1 MNKTIKRINISLLS
15 IICLMPIN
23 AFAYTK
29 TESVFNNLNNDGSIN
44 KTIVTNHICSKT
56 KEEYI
61 DDSELNDIIN
71 LNGNEEFKK
80 DGNTLKWKS
89 NGKDIYY
96 QGTTS
101 KTSPI
106 NFKIKYY
113 LNDKEKNVKDI
124 VGKKGNIK
132 IKIEIENTLKN
143 TVNINGKTEE
153 VYTPFIVMGGTI
165 IDTKENSNIKVTNGK
180 VVETGNKATILS
192 ISTPGL
198 YESLNIDEL
207 SKLDS
212 MEISFDTNKFSL
224 NNIYFVATPKLLEE
238 KDIKGFENVDS
249 LVNSINLLQ
258 DSMNQIEDGSKKLN
272 EGLKSAHEGSN
283 LIVKK
288 VTDSIKSLNITDE
301 NVLDEET
308 LEKIKLSAIY
318 KATLSDEELNQIGL
332 MASSK
337 VTLSEEQ
344 LKMISDKALSEVG
357 TITLSDEQKEDIKK
371 SVDNSIDTIYK
382 ESIINNARN
391 SVDNL
396 VDGISSS
403 LVITPENIVALSG
416 NQVDIEVATI
426 ISNNLNSTIQSKLAS
441 SKETM
446 YTASENNALASAKQI
461 AENSALNTAA
471 SVSNSVA
478 SKIVPA
484 VSTKTATTVASMV
497 ASETAKVTASSTS
510 KEVAGKLAP
519 VVAES
524 VAKEVKNEATKQ
536 IKNSMV
542 TLNNGLVS
550 LDDGINKLYEGS
562 NSLTEGISR
571 FNNEGIKKISSYTY
585 KINSYKSKA
594 EALVELSKNY
604 GGFTSNNSTETI
616 FVNKVKSIK

>member
-29 TESVFNNLNNDGSIN
+29 TESVFNDLNNDGSIN
-44 KTIVTNHICSKT
+44 KTIVTDHICSKA

-143 TVNINGKTEE
+143 TVNINGKIEE

-258 DSMNQIEDGSKKLN
+258 DSMNQIENGSKSLN

-478 SKIVPA
+478 SKLVPL
-484 VSTKTATTVASMV
+484 VSSKTATTVASMV
-497 ASETAKVTASSTS
+497 ASETAKITASSTS

-562 NSLTEGISR
+562 NVLSSGITK

-604 GGFTSNNSTETI
+604 GGYTSNNSTETI

>member
-15 IICLMPIN
+15 L
-23 AFAYTK
+23 AFLLPVNVLAYTK
-29 TESVFNNLNNDGSIN
+29 TESVFNNLNTDGSIN

-61 DDSELNDIIN
+61 DNSELNDILN

-80 DGNTLKWKS
+80 EGNTLKWKS

-124 VGKKGNIK
+124 IGKKGNIR
-132 IKIEIENTLKN
+132 IKIDIENTLKN
-143 TVNINGKTEE
+143 TVKVNGKVEE

-258 DSMNQIEDGSKKLN
+258 SNMNQIEDGSKSLN
-272 EGLKSAHEGSN
+272 EGLKNAHEGSN

-288 VTDSIKSLNITDE
+288 VTESINSLKQSDE
-301 NVLDEET
+301 NVLDEKT
-308 LEKIKLSAIY
+308 LEAIKLKAITG
-318 KATLSDEELNQIGL
+318 ATLSDEELNQIGL
-332 MASSK
+332 MASTK
-337 VTLSEEQ
+337 ATLSDEQ
-344 LKMISDKALSEVG
+344 LKMISNKALLEVG
-357 TITLSDEQKEDIKK
+357 TITLSDEQKEEIKK
-371 SVDNSIDTIYK
+371 SVDNSIDTLYK
-382 ESIINNARN
+382 ESIVSNARS

-396 VDGISSS
+396 VNGIIES

-416 NQVDIEVATI
+416 NQVDIEVATT
-426 ISNNLNSTIQSKLAS
+426 ISTNLNNTIKAKLENAKS
-441 SKETM
+441 TM
-446 YTASENNALASAKQI
+446 YSASENNALASAKQI
-461 AENSALNTAA
+461 AENSALSTAT

-478 SKIVPA
+478 SKLVPSVA
-484 VSTKTATTVASMV
+484 TKTASSVASMV
-497 ASETAKVTASSTS
+497 ASETAKETASTTS
-510 KEVAGKLAP
+510 KQVASKLAP

-536 IKNSMV
+536 IKENMI

-562 NSLTEGISR
+562 NKLNDGITR
-571 FNNEGIKKISSYTY
+571 FNNEGIKKISNYTY

-604 GGFTSNNSTETI
+604 KGYTSDNSTETI
-616 FVNKVKSIK
+616 FINKVKSIK

>member
-15 IICLMPIN
+15 L
-23 AFAYTK
+23 AFLLPVNVLAYTK
-29 TESVFNNLNNDGSIN
+29 TESVFNNLNTDGSIN

-61 DDSELNDIIN
+61 DNSELNDILN

-80 DGNTLKWKS
+80 EGNTLKWKS

-101 KTSPI
+101 KSSPI

-124 VGKKGNIK
+124 IGKKGNIR
-132 IKIEIENTLKN
+132 IKIDIENTLKN
-143 TVNINGKTEE
+143 TVKVNGKVEE

-165 IDTKENSNIKVTNGK
+165 IDTKDNSNIKVTNGK

-212 MEISFDTNKFSL
+212 MEISYDTNKFSL

-258 DSMNQIEDGSKKLN
+258 SNMNQIEDGSKSLN
-272 EGLKSAHEGSN
+272 EGLKNAHEGSN

-288 VTDSIKSLNITDE
+288 VTESINSLKQSDE
-301 NVLDEET
+301 NVLDEKT
-308 LEKIKLSAIY
+308 LEAIKLKAITG
-318 KATLSDEELNQIGL
+318 ATLSDEELNQIGL
-332 MASSK
+332 MASTK
-337 VTLSEEQ
+337 ATLSDEQ
-344 LKMISDKALSEVG
+344 LKMISNKALLEVG
-357 TITLSDEQKEDIKK
+357 TITLSDEQKEEIKK
-371 SVDNSIDTIYK
+371 SVDNSIDTLYK
-382 ESIINNARN
+382 ESIVSNARS

-396 VDGISSS
+396 VNGIIES

-416 NQVDIEVATI
+416 NQVDIEVATT
-426 ISNNLNSTIQSKLAS
+426 ISTNLNNTIKAKLENAKS
-441 SKETM
+441 TM
-446 YTASENNALASAKQI
+446 YSASENNALASAKQI
-461 AENSALNTAA
+461 AENSALSTAT

-478 SKIVPA
+478 SKLVPSVA
-484 VSTKTATTVASMV
+484 TKTASSVASMV
-497 ASETAKVTASSTS
+497 ASETAKETASTTS
-510 KEVAGKLAP
+510 KQVASKLAP

-536 IKNSMV
+536 IKENMI

-562 NSLTEGISR
+562 NKLNDGITR
-571 FNNEGIKKISSYTY
+571 FNNEGIKKISNYTY

-604 GGFTSNNSTETI
+604 KGYTSDNSTETI
-616 FVNKVKSIK
+616 FINKVKSIK

>member
-113 LNDKEKNVKDI
+113 LDGKEKNVKDI

-143 TVNINGKTEE
+143 TVNVNGKKEE

-258 DSMNQIEDGSKKLN
+258 DSMNQIEDGSKSLN

-301 NVLDEET
+301 NVLDEST

-318 KATLSDEELNQIGL
+318 KATLSDEELNNIGL

-357 TITLSDEQKEDIKK
+357 TITLSDEQKEEIKK

-478 SKIVPA
+478 SKLVPL

-536 IKNSMV
+536 IKNSMI
-542 TLNNGLVS
+542 TLNNGLVT

-562 NSLTEGISR
+562 NKLNDGITR

-604 GGFTSNNSTETI
+604 GGYTSNNSTETI

>member
-15 IICLMPIN
+15 L
-23 AFAYTK
+23 AFLLPVNVLAYTK
-29 TESVFNNLNNDGSIN
+29 TESVFNNLNTDGSIN

-61 DDSELNDIIN
+61 DNSELNDILN

-80 DGNTLKWKS
+80 EGNTLKWKS

-101 KTSPI
+101 KSSPI

-124 VGKKGNIK
+124 IGKKGNIR
-132 IKIEIENTLKN
+132 IKIDIENTLKN
-143 TVNINGKTEE
+143 TVKVNGKVEE

-165 IDTKENSNIKVTNGK
+165 IDTKDNSNINVTNGK

-198 YESLNIDEL
+198 YESLNIEEL
-207 SKLDS
+207 SKLDT
-212 MEISFDTNKFSL
+212 MEISYDTNKFSL

-258 DSMNQIEDGSKKLN
+258 SNMNQIEDGSKSLN
-272 EGLKSAHEGSN
+272 EGLKNAHEGSN

-288 VTDSIKSLNITDE
+288 VTESINSLKQSDE
-301 NVLDEET
+301 NVLDEKT
-308 LEKIKLSAIY
+308 LEAIKLKAI
-318 KATLSDEELNQIGL
+318 KGATLSDEELNQIGL
-332 MASSK
+332 MASTK
-337 VTLSEEQ
+337 ATLSDEQ
-344 LKMISDKALSEVG
+344 LKMISNKALLEVG
-357 TITLSDEQKEDIKK
+357 TITLSDEQKEEIKK
-371 SVDNSIDTIYK
+371 SVDNSIDSLYK
-382 ESIINNARN
+382 ESIVSNARS

-396 VDGISSS
+396 VNGIIES

-416 NQVDIEVATI
+416 NQVDIEVATT
-426 ISNNLNSTIQSKLAS
+426 ISTNLNNTIKAKLENAKS
-441 SKETM
+441 TM
-446 YTASENNALASAKQI
+446 YSASENNALVSAKQI
-461 AENSALNTAA
+461 AENSALSTAT

-478 SKIVPA
+478 SKLVPSVA
-484 VSTKTATTVASMV
+484 TKTASSVASMV
-497 ASETAKVTASSTS
+497 ASETAKETASTTS
-510 KEVAGKLAP
+510 KQVASKLAP

-536 IKNSMV
+536 IKENMI

-562 NSLTEGISR
+562 NKLNDGITR
-571 FNNEGIKKISSYTY
+571 FNNEGIKKISNYTY

-604 GGFTSNNSTETI
+604 KGYTSDNSTETI
-616 FVNKVKSIK
+616 FINKVKSIK

>member
-29 TESVFNNLNNDGSIN
+29 TESVFNNLNTDGSIN

-101 KTSPI
+101 KSSPI

-143 TVNINGKTEE
+143 TVNINGKKEE

-301 NVLDEET
+301 NVLDEST

-357 TITLSDEQKEDIKK
+357 TITLSDEQKEEIKK
-371 SVDNSIDTIYK
+371 SVDNSIDTLYK
-382 ESIINNARN
+382 ESITTNARK

-604 GGFTSNNSTETI
+604 GGYTSNNSTETI

>member
-15 IICLMPIN
+15 L
-23 AFAYTK
+23 AFLLPVNVLAYTK
-29 TESVFNNLNNDGSIN
+29 TESVFNNLNTDGSIN

-61 DDSELNDIIN
+61 DNSELNDILN

-80 DGNTLKWKS
+80 EGNTLKWKS

-143 TVNINGKTEE
+143 TVNINGKKEE

-258 DSMNQIEDGSKKLN
+258 SNMNQIEDGSKSLN
-272 EGLKSAHEGSN
+272 EGLKNAHEGSN

-288 VTDSIKSLNITDE
+288 VTESINSLKQSDE
-301 NVLDEET
+301 NVLDEKT
-308 LEKIKLSAIY
+308 LEAIKLKAITG
-318 KATLSDEELNQIGL
+318 ATLSDEELNQIGL
-332 MASSK
+332 MASTK
-337 VTLSEEQ
+337 ATLSDEQ
-344 LKMISDKALSEVG
+344 LKMISNKALLEVG
-357 TITLSDEQKEDIKK
+357 TITLSDEQKEEIKK
-371 SVDNSIDTIYK
+371 SVDNSIDTLYK
-382 ESIINNARN
+382 ESIVSNARS

-396 VDGISSS
+396 VNGIIES

-416 NQVDIEVATI
+416 NQVDIEVATT
-426 ISNNLNSTIQSKLAS
+426 ISTNLNNTIKAKLENAKS
-441 SKETM
+441 TM
-446 YTASENNALASAKQI
+446 YSASENNALASAKQI
-461 AENSALNTAA
+461 AENSALSTAT

-478 SKIVPA
+478 SKLVPSVA
-484 VSTKTATTVASMV
+484 TKTASSVASMV
-497 ASETAKVTASSTS
+497 ASETAKETASTTS
-510 KEVAGKLAP
+510 KQVASKLAP

-536 IKNSMV
+536 IKENMI

-562 NSLTEGISR
+562 NKLNDGITR
-571 FNNEGIKKISSYTY
+571 FNNEGIKKISNYTY

-604 GGFTSNNSTETI
+604 KGYTSDNSTETI
-616 FVNKVKSIK
+616 FINKVKSIK

>member
-29 TESVFNNLNNDGSIN
+29 TESVFNDLNNDGSIN
-44 KTIVTNHICSKT
+44 KTIVTDHICSKT

-258 DSMNQIEDGSKKLN
+258 DSMNQIENGSKSLN

-357 TITLSDEQKEDIKK
+357 AITLSDEQKEDIKK

-478 SKIVPA
+478 SKLVPL

-604 GGFTSNNSTETI
+604 GGYTSNNSTETI

>member
-143 TVNINGKTEE
+143 TVNINGKKEE

-258 DSMNQIEDGSKKLN
+258 DSMNQIEDGSKSLN

-301 NVLDEET
+301 NVLDEST

-357 TITLSDEQKEDIKK
+357 TITLSDEQKEEIKK
-371 SVDNSIDTIYK
+371 SVDNSIDTLYK
-382 ESIINNARN
+382 ESITTNARK

-536 IKNSMV
+536 IKNSMI

-562 NSLTEGISR
+562 NSLNEGITR

-604 GGFTSNNSTETI
+604 GGYTSNNSTETI
-616 FVNKVKSIK
+616 FINKVKSIK

>member
-15 IICLMPIN
+15 L
-23 AFAYTK
+23 AFLLPVNVLAYTK
-29 TESVFNNLNNDGSIN
+29 TESVFNNLNTDGSIN

-61 DDSELNDIIN
+61 DNSELNDILN

-80 DGNTLKWKS
+80 EGNTLKWKS

-101 KTSPI
+101 KSSPI

-113 LNDKEKNVKDI
+113 LNNKEKNVKDI
-124 VGKKGNIK
+124 IGKKGNIR
-132 IKIEIENTLKN
+132 IKIDIENTLKN
-143 TVNINGKTEE
+143 TVKVNGKVEE

-212 MEISFDTNKFSL
+212 MEISYDTNKFSL

-258 DSMNQIEDGSKKLN
+258 SNMNQIEDGSKSLN
-272 EGLKSAHEGSN
+272 EGLKNAHEGSN

-288 VTDSIKSLNITDE
+288 VTESINSLKQSDE
-301 NVLDEET
+301 NVLDEKT
-308 LEKIKLSAIY
+308 LEAIKLKAITG
-318 KATLSDEELNQIGL
+318 ATLSDEELNQIGL
-332 MASSK
+332 MASTK
-337 VTLSEEQ
+337 ATLSDEQ
-344 LKMISDKALSEVG
+344 LKMISNKALLEVG
-357 TITLSDEQKEDIKK
+357 TITLSDEQKEEIKK
-371 SVDNSIDTIYK
+371 SVDNSIDTLYK
-382 ESIINNARN
+382 ESIVSNARS

-396 VDGISSS
+396 VNGIIES

-416 NQVDIEVATI
+416 NQVDIEVATT
-426 ISNNLNSTIQSKLAS
+426 ISTNLNNTIKAKLENAKS
-441 SKETM
+441 TM
-446 YTASENNALASAKQI
+446 YSASENNALASAKQI
-461 AENSALNTAA
+461 AENSALSTAT

-478 SKIVPA
+478 SKLVPSVA
-484 VSTKTATTVASMV
+484 TKTASSVASMV
-497 ASETAKVTASSTS
+497 ASETAKETASTTS
-510 KEVAGKLAP
+510 KQVASKLAP

-536 IKNSMV
+536 IKENMI

-562 NSLTEGISR
+562 NKLNDGITR
-571 FNNEGIKKISSYTY
+571 FNNEGIKKISNYTY

-604 GGFTSNNSTETI
+604 KGYTSDNSTETI
-616 FVNKVKSIK
+616 FINKVKSIK

>member
-1 MNKTIKRINISLLS
+1 MNKTIKRINISILS

-29 TESVFNNLNNDGSIN
+29 TESVFNDLNNDGSIN

-143 TVNINGKTEE
+143 TVNINGKIEE

-258 DSMNQIEDGSKKLN
+258 DSMNQIEDGSKSLN

-371 SVDNSIDTIYK
+371 SVDNSIDTVYK

-478 SKIVPA
+478 SKLVPL

-604 GGFTSNNSTETI
+604 GGYTSNNSTETI